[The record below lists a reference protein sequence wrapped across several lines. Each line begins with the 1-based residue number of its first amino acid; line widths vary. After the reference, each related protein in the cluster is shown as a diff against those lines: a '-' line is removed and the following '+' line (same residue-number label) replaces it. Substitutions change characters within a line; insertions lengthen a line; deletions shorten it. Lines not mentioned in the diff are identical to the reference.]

1 MQLISDFF
9 AEIDRR
15 WPREP
20 AGTVRLPMIGCGA
33 LMLQANYERGTKDSD
48 VFETV
53 DLTEAVKQHL
63 VAIAGPGTDL
73 HKRWKLYVDIVA
85 NGVPFLPHAP
95 LWHPVPELNQTLV
108 RLEIVV
114 LDVVDVVVSK
124 LKRFHANDRADIDA
138 MVERDLVPHER
149 LIERFRAAVHEFSG
163 DARADQLPAYVDN
176 LHHVERDMLG
186 VAESEIDLP
195 SWI

>member
-1 MQLISDFF
+1 MQLIADFF

-15 WPREP
+15 WPHEP
-20 AGTVRLPMIGCGA
+20 AGKVRLSIIGCGA

-53 DLTEAVKQHL
+53 ELTDAAKQRL
-63 VAIAGPGTDL
+63 VAIAGAGTDL
-73 HKRWKLYVDIVA
+73 HRRWKLYVDIVA

-95 LWHPVPELNQTLV
+95 LWHPVPDLNQALV
-108 RLEIVV
+108 RLDIVV

-124 LKRFHANDRADIDA
+124 LKRFHANDQADIDA
-138 MVERDLVPHER
+138 MVERGLVPHDR
-149 LIERFRAAVHEFSG
+149 LIERFRAAVDEFSG
-163 DARADQLPAYVDN
+163 DARAEHLPAYVAH
-176 LHHVERDMLG
+176 LHRVERDMLG
-186 VAESEIDLP
+186 VAESAIGLP